1 VLDGLQAT
9 IFESIKNITS
19 SKKLVRE
26 YKQPDG
32 GSVWFQLKIVFV
44 RYAADFV
51 VIAASRNLLDN
62 YILPKIKEFL
72 NIRGVKLSEEKT
84 KIYNL
89 KRDKL
94 NFLGY
99 CFHYEKH

>member
-1 VLDGLQAT
+1 VLDGLQAI
-9 IFESIKNITS
+9 IFESIKSITS

-32 GSVWFQLKIVFV
+32 DSVWFQLKIVFV
-44 RYAADFV
+44 RYADDFV

-72 NIRGVKLSEEKT
+72 NIRGAKLSEEKT

-99 CFHYEKH
+99 CFHYKKH